1 MEQKIKL
8 VADVTLLTNGK
19 TVLVKYKK
27 SENYNGAEGW
37 FIPDDLISNGEH
49 PDDAA
54 IRILKEQLGIESEAV
69 KIDHIES
76 FTGMDKSWH
85 VIFHYV
91 YTGDNYDVK
100 AGDNISEMN
109 WFDVNELPDDK
120 EISHHGWAK
129 YTLQTI
135 LSNQNK

>member
-8 VADVTLLTNGK
+8 VADVTIIANDK
-19 TVLVKYKK
+19 IVLVKYKN
-27 SENYNGAEGW
+27 SDSYNGQQGW
-37 FIPDDLISNGEH
+37 FIPDDLINTGEH

-54 IRILKEQLGIESEAV
+54 IRILKEQLGIETESV

-91 YTGDNYDVK
+91 YTGEDTDVK
-100 AGDNISEMN
+100 AGENVAELS
-109 WFDVNELPDDK
+109 WFDVNNLPDDK

-129 YTLQTI
+129 WTLQTI
-135 LSNQNK
+135 HSNRK

>member
-8 VADVTLLTNGK
+8 VADVTIIANDK
-19 TVLVKYKK
+19 TVFVKYKN
-27 SENYNGAEGW
+27 SDNYNGQQGW
-37 FIPDDLISNGEH
+37 FIPDDLINTGEH

-54 IRILKEQLGIESEAV
+54 IRILKEQLGIETESV

-91 YTGDNYDVK
+91 YTDDDTDFN
-100 AGDNISEMN
+100 AGENVAELS
-109 WFDVNELPDDK
+109 WFDVNNLPDDK

-129 YTLQTI
+129 WTLQTI
-135 LSNQNK
+135 LSNRK

>member
-8 VADVTLLTNGK
+8 VADVTILSGEK
-19 TVLVKYKK
+19 TVLVKYKNCD
-27 SENYNGAEGW
+27 NYNGQQGW
-37 FIPDDLISNGEH
+37 FIPDGLIQDGEH

-54 IRILKEQLGIESEAV
+54 IRILKEQLGIETEAV

-85 VIFHYV
+85 VIFHYL
-91 YTGDNYDVK
+91 YTWDSADEK
-100 AGDNISEMN
+100 AGDNVSELK
-109 WFDVNELPDDK
+109 WFDINNLPDDK

-129 YTLQTI
+129 WTLQTI
-135 LSNQNK
+135 LSNRK

>member
-8 VADVTLLTNGK
+8 VADVTIIANDK
-19 TVLVKYKK
+19 IVLVKYKN
-27 SENYNGAEGW
+27 SDSYNGQQGW
-37 FIPDDLISNGEH
+37 FTPDDLINTREH

-54 IRILKEQLGIESEAV
+54 IRILKEQLGIETESV

-91 YTGDNYDVK
+91 YTGEDTDVK
-100 AGDNISEMN
+100 AGENVAELS
-109 WFDVNELPDDK
+109 WFDVNNLPDDK

-129 YTLQTI
+129 WTLQTI
-135 LSNQNK
+135 LSNRK

>member
-8 VADVTLLTNGK
+8 VADVTIIADDK
-19 TVLVKYKK
+19 TVLVKYKN
-27 SENYNGAEGW
+27 SDNYNGQQGW
-37 FIPDDLISNGEH
+37 FIPDDLINTGEH

-54 IRILKEQLGIESEAV
+54 IRILKEQLGIETESV

-91 YTGDNYDVK
+91 YTGEDTDVK
-100 AGDNISEMN
+100 TGENVAELS
-109 WFDVNELPDDK
+109 WFDVKGLPDDK

-129 YTLQTI
+129 WTLQTI
-135 LSNQNK
+135 LSNRK

>member
-8 VADVTLLTNGK
+8 VADVTIIANDK
-19 TVLVKYKK
+19 TVLVKYKN
-27 SENYNGAEGW
+27 SDNYNGQQGW
-37 FIPDDLISNGEH
+37 FIPDDLINTCEH

-54 IRILKEQLGIESEAV
+54 LRILKEQLGMETESI

-91 YTGDNYDVK
+91 YTGDDTDVK
-100 AGDNISEMN
+100 AGENVAELS
-109 WFDVNELPDDK
+109 WFDVNNLPDDK

-129 YTLQTI
+129 WTLQTI
-135 LSNQNK
+135 LSNRK

>member
-1 MEQKIKL
+1 MEQNIKL
-8 VADVTLLTNGK
+8 VADVTIISNDK
-19 TVLVKYKK
+19 TVLVKYKNCD
-27 SENYNGAEGW
+27 NYNGQQGW
-37 FIPDDLISNGEH
+37 FIPDDLINTGEH

-54 IRILKEQLGIESEAV
+54 IRILKEQLGIETESI

-91 YTGDNYDVK
+91 YTGENAEAN
-100 AGDNISEMN
+100 AGENVAELN
-109 WFDVNELPDDK
+109 WFDVNALPDDK

-129 YTLQTI
+129 WTLQTI
-135 LSNQNK
+135 LSNRK

>member
-8 VADVTLLTNGK
+8 VADVTIIANDK
-19 TVLVKYKK
+19 IVLVKYKN
-27 SENYNGAEGW
+27 SDSYNGQQGW
-37 FIPDDLISNGEH
+37 FIPDDLINTGEH

-54 IRILKEQLGIESEAV
+54 IRILKEQLGIETESV

-91 YTGDNYDVK
+91 YTGEDTDVK
-100 AGDNISEMN
+100 AGENVAELS
-109 WFDVNELPDDK
+109 WFDVNNLPDDK
-120 EISHHGWAK
+120 EVSHHGWAK
-129 YTLQTI
+129 WTLQTI
-135 LSNQNK
+135 LSNRK

>member
-1 MEQKIKL
+1 MEQNIKL
-8 VADVTLLTNGK
+8 VADVTIISNDK
-19 TVLVKYKK
+19 TVLVKYKNCD
-27 SENYNGAEGW
+27 NYNGQQGW
-37 FIPDDLISNGEH
+37 FIPDDLIKTGEH

-54 IRILKEQLGIESEAV
+54 IRILKEQLGIVTESI

-91 YTGDNYDVK
+91 YTGEIADVK
-100 AGDNISEMN
+100 AGENVTELN
-109 WFDVNELPDDK
+109 RFDVNNLPDEK

-129 YTLQTI
+129 WTLQTI
-135 LSNQNK
+135 LSNRK